1 MPPGFHQTSGRCHA
15 AGSFPGKCRCCWW
28 MLPKLWRIEYVHKKI
43 SILHTEILQ
52 WRTPSAQIAWI
63 FFLWKGF
70 KPKSINLSMLQVM
83 RVYTWSIT
91 RNVYNTCIL
100 TDPKKYIP
108 KLVTYLLQ
116 NLLQISIFCWCHPW
130 LKSTPNLCTTCST
143 AVFLACLTNQLF
155 LKPTRFLAVLTSN
168 IPKPK
173 SVFVCK
179 YLVLSGSWDLKSHK
193 NGGMTWGLKQ

>member
-1 MPPGFHQTSGRCHA
+1 MSL
-15 AGSFPGKCRCCWW
+15 CWW

-63 FFLWKGF
+63 FFLVEGF
-70 KPKSINLSMLQVM
+70 WTQIHQFEYAASYEG
-83 RVYTWSIT
+83 VYLK
-91 RNVYNTCIL
+91 NVYNTCIL